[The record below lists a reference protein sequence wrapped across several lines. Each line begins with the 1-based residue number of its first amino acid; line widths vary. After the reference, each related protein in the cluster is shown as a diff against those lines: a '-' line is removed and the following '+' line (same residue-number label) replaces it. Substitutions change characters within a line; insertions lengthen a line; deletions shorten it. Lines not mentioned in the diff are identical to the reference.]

1 MDSGYSLEKL
11 VLAYFDC
18 RQHKRT
24 TTSALRSFAGVARHG
39 MALHTEI
46 EIYKA
51 TYELTK
57 LVIPLVANMPRN
69 YKADFGAELRRR
81 CMALV
86 MRTYEANTT
95 DDKPPVLRRM
105 RQEVEAVNLSL
116 RLAVDLQLI
125 SRPQFAR
132 AIALTEGIGKQATG
146 WQKHSERALA
156 ADLSRQV
163 GHSAM
168 ESGRAAGPQ
177 AHRKAHREYQPQQR
191 Q

>member
-1 MDSGYSLEKL
+1 
-11 VLAYFDC
+11 
-18 RQHKRT
+18 
-24 TTSALRSFAGVARHG
+24 
-39 MALHTEI
+39 MALHTDT

-57 LVIPLVANMPRN
+57 LVTSLVANMPRN

-116 RLAVDLQLI
+116 RLAVDLRLI
-125 SRPQFAR
+125 SRPQYAR
-132 AIALTEGIGKQATG
+132 AIALSDGIGKQATG
-146 WQKHSERALA
+146 WLKHSERALA
-156 ADLSRQV
+156 TGLSRQA
-163 GHSAM
+163 GQCAL
-168 ESGRAAGPQ
+168 ESGRTAGPQ
-177 AHRKAHREYQPQQR
+177 AHRKAHQEYQQQPL

>member
-1 MDSGYSLEKL
+1 
-11 VLAYFDC
+11 
-18 RQHKRT
+18 
-24 TTSALRSFAGVARHG
+24 
-39 MALHTEI
+39 MALHTDT

-57 LVIPLVANMPRN
+57 LVTSLVANMPRN

-116 RLAVDLQLI
+116 RLAVDLRLI
-125 SRPQFAR
+125 SRPQYAR
-132 AIALTEGIGKQATG
+132 AIALTDGIGKQATG
-146 WQKHSERALA
+146 WLKHSERAPA
-156 ADLSRQV
+156 IGLSRQV
-163 GHSAM
+163 GHGAL
-168 ESGRAAGPQ
+168 ESGRTAGPQ
-177 AHRKAHREYQPQQR
+177 AHRKAHQGYRPQPR